1 VVRSQWLGAPLDV
14 VAATPPQSDDDNDE
28 DEDEENHG
36 DSHPRQQRMT
46 PLEVWRRTEGHG
58 RGSPAIDPS
67 QAAMVSMLVE
77 EGMNGEFPK
86 PVGLGEVVRCYA
98 RSFGASS
105 NMAKPPPKLPKG
117 KAAPI
122 GPQGEATSKIDPAQA
137 ASTMQAWRARKA
149 SQRHAAAVGALTV
162 APAALAT
169 TCL

>member
-1 VVRSQWLGAPLDV
+1 MVSRGSRGIQEWEVVRSQWLGAPLDV

-149 SQRHAAAVGALTV
+149 SQRP
-162 APAALAT
+162 PAARL
-169 TCL
+169 